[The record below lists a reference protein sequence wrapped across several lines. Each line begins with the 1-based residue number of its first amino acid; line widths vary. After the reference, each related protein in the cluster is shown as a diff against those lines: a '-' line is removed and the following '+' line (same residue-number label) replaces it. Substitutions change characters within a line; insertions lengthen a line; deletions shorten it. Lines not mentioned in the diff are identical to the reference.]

1 LLTNGVPLVVVELV
15 DWPFNVIQRA
25 EQLER
30 LLSNLASVI
39 SP

>member
-1 LLTNGVPLVVVELV
+1 LL
-15 DWPFNVIQRA
+15 DWPFNVIQCA